1 LGRPFWRI
9 WTAIAVSSV
18 GDGMV
23 LVALPLL
30 ALSETH
36 NALAIAGVMVVGE
49 APLAFASLPIGAIAD
64 RVNRRRMIVL
74 IQLLRFAAL
83 AAFGLLVLTGVGGLA
98 AIYVT
103 SMVFGTLDVAFDVVL
118 GASIPSIVDEEK
130 LGPANAHL
138 YNAESVGQEI
148 VGRAA
153 GGVLV
158 AWIRSLPFLFDAAT
172 FVASAA
178 LLNRAVPDETPEPTG
193 STTWADLKEGLAWYF
208 RNPALRLLTSVI
220 ASLAFCQAMVLST
233 LALYV
238 KVDLHLS
245 QAAYGYLLA
254 VASIGN
260 IIGGLVAARLG
271 PAARRGGTIAVVAF
285 LTAGV
290 YPVMALTH
298 SALVAATALAV
309 ESITVLIGNVT
320 AATIRQSIVP
330 KRMQGRGTSAY
341 RAVLLACFSLGGVAG
356 GAIAALSSV
365 PTAFITAGGLQIAVI
380 LLVGPRLVRR
390 VRKGMSEP
398 PVVLELTDAALAQQ
412 SGSEQPSPGLLGS
425 VDETSQQPL

>member
-1 LGRPFWRI
+1 
-9 WTAIAVSSV
+9 
-18 GDGMV
+18 MV

-30 ALSETH
+30 ALSQTH

-83 AAFGLLVLTGVGGLA
+83 GAFGLLVLTGVGGLA

-103 SMVFGTLDVAFDVVL
+103 SAVFGTLDVAFDVVL
-118 GASIPSIVDEEK
+118 GASIPSIVDEED

-158 AWIRSLPFLFDAAT
+158 TWIRSLPFLFDAAT

-178 LLNRAVPDETPEPTG
+178 LLRRAVPDETPERTG
-193 STTWADLKEGLAWYF
+193 TTTWADLKEGLAWYF
-208 RNPALRLLTSVI
+208 GNPALRLLTSVI
-220 ASLAFCQAMVLST
+220 ASLAFCQAMVLAT

-238 KVDLHLS
+238 RVDLHLS

-260 IIGGLVAARLG
+260 VVGGLIAARLG
-271 PAARRGGTIAVVAF
+271 PAARRGGTIALVA
-285 LTAGV
+285 LVTAGV
-290 YPVMALTH
+290 YPVMAVTH

-341 RAVLLACFSLGGVAG
+341 RAVLLACFPIGGVVG
-356 GAIAALSSV
+356 GAIATLSSV
-365 PTAFITAGGLQIAVI
+365 PASVMAAGALQVAVT
-380 LLVGPRLVRR
+380 LAAGPSLVRR
-390 VRKGMSEP
+390 VHQGLAHP
-398 PVVLELTDAALAQQ
+398 PVVLELTDAAMAKQP
-412 SGSEQPSPGLLGS
+412 PSPTVGAS
-425 VDETSQQPL
+425 VEEPLQPPR

>member
-1 LGRPFWRI
+1 LGRRFWRI

-49 APLAFASLPIGAIAD
+49 APLALASLPIGAIAD

-83 AAFGLLVLTGVGGLA
+83 AVFGVLVLTGAGGLA

-103 SMVFGTLDVAFDVVL
+103 SAVFGTLDVAFDVVL
-118 GASIPSIVDEEK
+118 GASIPSIVDEES

-193 STTWADLKEGLAWYF
+193 TTTWADLKEGLVWYF
-208 RNPALRLLTSVI
+208 RNPTLRLLTSVI
-220 ASLAFCQAMVLST
+220 ASLAFCQAMVLAT

-260 IIGGLVAARLG
+260 VVGGLVAARLG
-271 PAARRGGTIAVVAF
+271 PAARKGGTIALVA
-285 LTAGV
+285 LVTSGL
-290 YPVMALTH
+290 YPVMAVTH

-341 RAVLLACFSLGGVAG
+341 RAVLLACFPIGGVVG
-356 GAIAALSSV
+356 GAIAALTSV
-365 PTAFITAGGLQIAVI
+365 PTAFMTAGGLQAAVT
-380 LLVGPRLVRR
+380 LAVGPRLVRR
-390 VRKGMSEP
+390 VHHGLTDP
-398 PVVLELTDAALAQQ
+398 PVVVELTDSAMAKQ
-412 SGSEQPSPGLLGS
+412 GPGEQPGPELRDSL
-425 VDETSQQPL
+425 DEPIQPPR